1 MNPTDTILLIA
12 VALLFLYGFYD
23 QFIMDC
29 WKGKTHLKVRL
40 KNRGRLDT
48 VIFIVLIG
56 VLVYQSGI
64 NPITLYLL
72 IMLGILCGYMAFLR
86 TPVLLLKDN
95 GLFFANLYI
104 PYTRIS
110 AINLSED
117 GVLVIDL
124 NNGKRLL
131 VYVIDLDDLPKILQF
146 FIDSGRTQRPAT
158 TK

>member
-64 NPITLYLL
+64 NLY
-72 IMLGILCGYMAFLR
+72 
-86 TPVLLLKDN
+86 T
-95 GLFFANLYI
+95 
-104 PYTRIS
+104 
-110 AINLSED
+110 
-117 GVLVIDL
+117 
-124 NNGKRLL
+124 
-131 VYVIDLDDLPKILQF
+131 
-146 FIDSGRTQRPAT
+146 
-158 TK
+158 

>member
-1 MNPTDTILLIA
+1 
-12 VALLFLYGFYD
+12 
-23 QFIMDC
+23 
-29 WKGKTHLKVRL
+29 
-40 KNRGRLDT
+40 
-48 VIFIVLIG
+48 
-56 VLVYQSGI
+56 
-64 NPITLYLL
+64 
-72 IMLGILCGYMAFLR
+72 MAFLR

-146 FIDSGRTQRPAT
+146 FIDSGRIQRPAT